1 MNTDM
6 MLSTSETAERLGVRP
21 QTLRKWRLLG
31 KGPCYVRLGASPQAR
46 VSYSLE
52 AVQEWLDAHTFRS
65 TSEETAA
72 LSVFRPN
79 RDEEWYA

>member
-31 KGPCYVRLGASPQAR
+31 KGPRYVRLGASPQAR

-65 TSEETAA
+65 TSEETVA
-72 LSVFRPN
+72 LSASSPVQ
-79 RDEEWYA
+79 